1 MRPTLM
7 LAAAGF
13 VTLALAGCGS
23 SSKSTSSATT
33 AVPPT
38 TAAPTT
44 TASPTTTVSTT
55 QAAPSGTA
63 TVSLVTNAK
72 IGKPIFVDSKGMT
85 LYVWDKDMTPGKAT
99 CTGGCA
105 TAWPPLYV
113 TGTPTYGT
121 GLTAGMFSTVTGPNG
136 QKQLAV
142 NGKPLYRWAS
152 DTKAGDATGQN
163 VNGFYVVGSNGKK
176 IDNS

>member
-1 MRPTLM
+1 MRPTLV

-13 VTLALAGCGS
+13 ATLALAGCGS
-23 SSKSTSSATT
+23 SSKSTSS
-33 AVPPT
+33 PT

-44 TASPTTTVSTT
+44 TAVPTTTAAPRT
-55 QAAPSGTA
+55 QATPSGTS

-72 IGKPIFVDSKGMT
+72 IGKPIVVDAKGMT
-85 LYVWDKDMTPGKAT
+85 LYVWDKDTTPGKAS

-113 TGTPTYGT
+113 TGTPTYGI
-121 GLTAGMFSTVTGPNG
+121 GLTASMFSTVTGPNG

-163 VNGFYVVGSNGKK
+163 VNGFYVVGSNGTK